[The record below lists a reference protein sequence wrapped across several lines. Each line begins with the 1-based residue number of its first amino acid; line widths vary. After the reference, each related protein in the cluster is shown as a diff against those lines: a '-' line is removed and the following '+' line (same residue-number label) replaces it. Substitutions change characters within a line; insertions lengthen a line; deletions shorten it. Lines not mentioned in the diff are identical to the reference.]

1 RKFVLRVPSIGARGI
16 WNRHDAMEMRSTAL
30 SMKWIGKTTRVPVPE
45 IIAYDVTHDN
55 EIGHP
60 FVLMS
65 HLPGK
70 VLYEAWE
77 DKNNPNLEAMRLK
90 LLESVAKLAV
100 QLQGPSFAQSGM
112 LHFDDESATNPKA
125 GPMYDLAEDYITG
138 TEVVHGTELIK
149 PIASSYQ
156 EYSHRLK
163 VWRDMRDCQLDDDN
177 LSEDPDAL
185 GLLKGQHEVL
195 GILVDCISF
204 SKAQGASE
212 SEETFVLAHPDLD
225 WQNVLIDDE
234 GNVTGLIDWDCTRAV
249 SRFQG
254 YAALPLWLGRDYL
267 GCLAPRGRC
276 GSFPERLPNY
286 RAFYAHAMAK
296 EMEGEGDCIYTHKS
310 VLFRALEDILRYT
323 KITLE
328 VLGKI
333 IKLVLPAVDVKSFLT
348 RIGTQGLADPERQHL
363 RAMFQELFRC
373 GPGYDTR
380 FYI

>member
-1 RKFVLRVPSIGARGI
+1 KFVLRVPSIGARGV

-30 SMKWIGKTTRVPVPE
+30 GMKWIGKTTRMPVPE

-100 QLQGPSFAQSGM
+100 QLQGPSFARSGM

-125 GPMYDLAEDYITG
+125 AP
-138 TEVVHGTELIK
+138 
-149 PIASSYQ
+149 
-156 EYSHRLK
+156 
-163 VWRDMRDCQLDDDN
+163 
-177 LSEDPDAL
+177 
-185 GLLKGQHEVL
+185 
-195 GILVDCISF
+195 
-204 SKAQGASE
+204 E
-212 SEETFVLAHPDLD
+212 SEETYVLAHPDLD

-234 GNVTGLIDWDCTRAV
+234 GNVTGLIDWGCTRAV

-276 GSFPERLPNY
+276 GSFPERLPNN

-310 VLFRALEDILRYT
+310 VLFRALEDILKYT

-333 IKLVLPAVDVKSFLT
+333 IKLVLPVVDIKSFLT